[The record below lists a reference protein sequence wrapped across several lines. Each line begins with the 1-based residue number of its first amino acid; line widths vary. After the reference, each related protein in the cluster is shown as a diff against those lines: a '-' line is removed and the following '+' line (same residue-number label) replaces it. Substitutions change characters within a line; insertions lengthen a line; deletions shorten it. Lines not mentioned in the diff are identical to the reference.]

1 MVREEL
7 ETLMHR
13 EEIMWAQKGRHNW
26 VIYGD
31 RNTRYFQT
39 VVKQR
44 ARNRIVQLKSEV
56 GELIT
61 EQKGI
66 EELLFLHFKQN
77 FEGKTEVTIDQ
88 LMALNKPVT
97 LAEIETTIFQIRPY
111 KAPGPDGILAFFY
124 QEYWDI
130 MKHDIF
136 NTVLAF
142 FHSGS

>member
-1 MVREEL
+1 M
-7 ETLMHR
+7 
-13 EEIMWAQKGRHNW
+13 
-26 VIYGD
+26 
-31 RNTRYFQT
+31 
-39 VVKQR
+39 
-44 ARNRIVQLKSEV
+44 VQLKSEV

-77 FEGKTEVTIDQ
+77 FEGKTEATIDQ

-97 LAEIETTIFQIRPY
+97 LAEIETTIFQIRSH
-111 KAPGPDGILAFFY
+111 KAPRPDEILAFFY

>member
-1 MVREEL
+1 MGTKTRGTSKQLWNRDQGIVLFSLSLRL
-7 ETLMHR
+7 V
-13 EEIMWAQKGRHNW
+13 NW
-26 VIYGD
+26 LLS
-31 RNTRYFQT
+31 
-39 VVKQR
+39 KKE
-44 ARNRIVQLKSEV
+44 LKSYYFFT
-56 GELIT
+56 LNKT
-61 EQKGI
+61 
-66 EELLFLHFKQN
+66 
-77 FEGKTEVTIDQ
+77 EGKTEVTIDQ

-142 FHSGS
+142 FHSGSWLKTLNQTFIILIPKTSFPDNVN